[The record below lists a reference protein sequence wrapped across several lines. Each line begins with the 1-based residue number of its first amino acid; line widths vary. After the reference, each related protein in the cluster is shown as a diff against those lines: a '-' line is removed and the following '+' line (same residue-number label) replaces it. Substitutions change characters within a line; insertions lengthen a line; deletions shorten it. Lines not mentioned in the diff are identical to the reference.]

1 MYVYSVEVERRRWD
15 IVLAGAAFWLA
26 DWINEIANS
35 LILHFSDRA
44 ALWTV
49 TGDTAY
55 LILIGL
61 TLEISLMFAISGIVF
76 AKSLPADPKQK
87 LLGLP
92 NRWTIAIAFSVLA
105 VIVEL
110 LLHATG
116 YFHWEYWW
124 WNTPFVLPIVIF
136 GYLWFFMAAAWV
148 YDQPDDRSRI
158 RIVGAMAAI
167 VVLSRRPLR
176 PDPRL
181 DLNPPGWTGSVSPGH
196 GRETGPG
203 SRAFE
208 RSRGR
213 ALPGNANAPR
223 GKGAVAFWE

>member
-1 MYVYSVEVERRRWD
+1 MAAVTDFTLQAQELLRDPSQFKWYAVTLLVLVMYVYAVEVERRRWD
-15 IVLAGAAFWLA
+15 IILAGAAFWLA
-26 DWINEIANS
+26 DWINEIINS
-35 LILHFSDRA
+35 LVLHFSDRS
-44 ALWTV
+44 ALWTT

-76 AKSLPADPKQK
+76 AKSLPDDPKEK

-92 NRWTIAIAFSVLA
+92 NRWTIGIAFSLFA
-105 VIVEL
+105 VAVEL

-124 WNTPFVLPIVIF
+124 WNTPFVLPIVVF

-148 YDQPDDRSRI
+148 YDQPDNRSRL

-167 VVLSRRPLR
+167 VAVSLVLF
-176 PDPRL
+176 
-181 DLNPPGWTGSVSPGH
+181 
-196 GRETGPG
+196 GPIL
-203 SRAFE
+203 AW
-208 RSRGR
+208 
-213 ALPGNANAPR
+213 
-223 GKGAVAFWE
+223 V

>member
-1 MYVYSVEVERRRWD
+1 MGAVTEFTLEAQELLRDPSQFKWYAVTLLVLVMYVYSVEVERRRWD
-15 IVLAGAAFWLA
+15 IILAGVAFWLA

-35 LILHFSDRA
+35 LVLHFTDRA

-61 TLEISLMFAISGIVF
+61 TLEISLMFAISGILF
-76 AKSLPADPKQK
+76 AKTLPADPRQK

-105 VIVEL
+105 VAVEL

-124 WNTPFVLPIVIF
+124 WNTSFVLPIVVF
-136 GYLWFFMAAAWV
+136 GYLWFFMIAAWV
-148 YDQPDDRSRI
+148 YDQPDDRARL
-158 RIVGAMAAI
+158 RIVGSMAAI
-167 VVLSRRPLR
+167 VAVSLLLFGPL
-176 PDPRL
+176 L
-181 DLNPPGWTGSVSPGH
+181 GWI
-196 GRETGPG
+196 
-203 SRAFE
+203 
-208 RSRGR
+208 
-213 ALPGNANAPR
+213 
-223 GKGAVAFWE
+223 

>member
-1 MYVYSVEVERRRWD
+1 MLATVTDFTLEAQDLLRDSSQFKWYAVTLLVFVMYVYAVEVERRRWD
-15 IVLAGAAFWLA
+15 IVLAGVVFWLA

-61 TLEISLMFAISGIVF
+61 TLEISLMFAVSGVVF
-76 AKSLPADPKQK
+76 AKSLPPDPKQK

-105 VIVEL
+105 VAVEL

-124 WNTPFVLPIVIF
+124 WNTPFVLPIVVF
-136 GYLWFFMAAAWV
+136 GYLWFFMTAAWV
-148 YDQPDDRSRI
+148 YDQPDDRSRL
-158 RIVGAMAAI
+158 RIVGAMAA
-167 VVLSRRPLR
+167 VVVVALVLFGPL
-176 PDPRL
+176 L
-181 DLNPPGWTGSVSPGH
+181 GWI
-196 GRETGPG
+196 
-203 SRAFE
+203 
-208 RSRGR
+208 
-213 ALPGNANAPR
+213 
-223 GKGAVAFWE
+223 